1 MKKRTILI
9 SGFSKGFAMTGWR
22 LGYVAAPAYLRDPML
37 KIHQYSMMCAPSMAQ
52 FAAEEALK
60 NGLEDV
66 EKMKKSY
73 RRRRNVFVDSLNE
86 IGLDCHQPG
95 GAFYAFPSVKKTGM
109 SSEEFAEELLMAEKV
124 AVVPGNVF
132 GPSGEGYIRCS
143 YASSLEQLQ
152 EALVRMKRFVQKT
165 GAVQ

>member
-1 MKKRTILI
+1 M
-9 SGFSKGFAMTGWR
+9 
-22 LGYVAAPAYLRDPML
+22 
-37 KIHQYSMMCAPSMAQ
+37 
-52 FAAEEALK
+52 
-60 NGLEDV
+60 
-66 EKMKKSY
+66 
-73 RRRRNVFVDSLNE
+73 FVDSLNE

-109 SSEEFAEELLMAEKV
+109 RLRAVCRGTLISEKV

-152 EALVRMKRFVQKT
+152 EALVRMKRFVEKV
-165 GAVQ
+165 GAVK